1 MACLCEERR
10 PGVARR
16 ASNFLSRRRK
26 KVTKER
32 ATLLRASLRCATG
45 NLRCSD
51 RGCAAELTARYALR
65 SNNCGK
71 SVHEVRVSF
80 GTRTHPLPCASR
92 HVQKGTLNGHPHGPL
107 LRCAALGPNSR
118 AQAPR
123 AAQAKP
129 SAAMARMDVR
139 LFGCL
144 APHPCWLRLRRGGCG
159 VSMGVEAPMLREL
172 TRRGCP
178 SGARSAKRVPRR
190 TPQAS
195 RRRFAPSHREGVADW
210 GSPFLW

>member
-1 MACLCEERR
+1 MLFEVKRQHSLPHSLFIWEQIACLCDGQR
-10 PGVARR
+10 PGVARQ

-32 ATLLRASLRCATG
+32 AALLRASLRCATG

-80 GTRTHPLPCASR
+80 GTRTPPCPALLGAR
-92 HVQKGTLNGHPHGPL
+92 RREPKNGHPHGPL
-107 LRCAALGPNSR
+107 LRCAALGPVSR

-123 AAQAKP
+123 AADTEP
-129 SAAMARMDVR
+129 SAAMARVAVR
-139 LFGCL
+139 LFGCPSP
-144 APHPCWLRLRRGGCG
+144 AGCACGGAVAGWAWASKRPCFVL
-159 VSMGVEAPMLREL
+159 
-172 TRRGCP
+172 
-178 SGARSAKRVPRR
+178 
-190 TPQAS
+190 
-195 RRRFAPSHREGVADW
+195 
-210 GSPFLW
+210 

>member
-1 MACLCEERR
+1 MTACLGCGRR

-45 NLRCSD
+45 NLRCSH

-80 GTRTHPLPCASR
+80 GTRRREP
-92 HVQKGTLNGHPHGPL
+92 QNGHPHGPL
-107 LRCAALGPNSR
+107 LRCAALGPVSR

-123 AAQAKP
+123 AAQARP
-129 SAAMARMDVR
+129 SAAMARMDVGCSTVPPLLAAPAAGR
-139 LFGCL
+139 L
-144 APHPCWLRLRRGGCG
+144 WGGTRVG
-159 VSMGVEAPMLREL
+159 APMLREL
-172 TRRGCP
+172 TRRGCLNEAAP
-178 SGARSAKRVPRR
+178 QRSEFHGAPRNRPDAGLPRSEA
-190 TPQAS
+190 Q
-195 RRRFAPSHREGVADW
+195 
-210 GSPFLW
+210 GSQTGGRLFFGN

>member
-1 MACLCEERR
+1 MRWQLCFLKHSPSVQRAVCLVDGMPRLRAEAGSRPECELTFFR
-10 PGVARR
+10 VAE
-16 ASNFLSRRRK
+16 K

-32 ATLLRASLRCATG
+32 AHPTRASLRCATG

-92 HVQKGTLNGHPHGPL
+92 HAQKGTQNGHPHGPL
-107 LRCAALGPNSR
+107 LRCAALGPVSR

-123 AAQAKP
+123 AAQLGP
-129 SAAMARMDVR
+129 SAAKARADVGCSATPPLLAAPAAGR
-139 LFGCL
+139 LWGE
-144 APHPCWLRLRRGGCG
+144 HGR
-159 VSMGVEAPMLREL
+159 
-172 TRRGCP
+172 
-178 SGARSAKRVPRR
+178 RSAH
-190 TPQAS
+190 AS
-195 RRRFAPSHREGVADW
+195 
-210 GSPFLW
+210 